1 MRKMKTTK
9 LLFSMLFVLGVA
21 ASTALQA
28 QSNPQMDRPIQQCI
42 TEQIDNMQALDPNF
56 SIGYWLGKFV
66 ENCEKLQA
74 STGKG
79 GGPQV
84 VALLKMETD
93 LDDLI
98 TLADNGC
105 KNLADEKVKTL
116 LKEMKT
122 IYEEKQ
128 EVETYKRGQGES
140 NGGLFEEEDE
150 LTTMSIPRPTAAK
163 LKAKASK
170 IRKLLEK

>member
-1 MRKMKTTK
+1 MKITK
-9 LLFSMLFVLGVA
+9 LTVSVLLISGIA
-21 ASTALQA
+21 FLHTLQA

-42 TEQIDNMQALDPNF
+42 TQQSDDLEVLEPNF
-56 SIGYWLGKFV
+56 SMGYWLGKFV

-84 VALLKMETD
+84 VALLKMEKD
-93 LDDLI
+93 LEELI
-98 TLADNGC
+98 LLADNGC
-105 KNLADEKVKTL
+105 KTLADEKVKTL

-140 NGGLFEEEDE
+140 NGGLFEEDDE
-150 LTTMSIPRPTAAK
+150 LTTMSIPRSTAGK
-163 LKAKASK
+163 LKTKASK